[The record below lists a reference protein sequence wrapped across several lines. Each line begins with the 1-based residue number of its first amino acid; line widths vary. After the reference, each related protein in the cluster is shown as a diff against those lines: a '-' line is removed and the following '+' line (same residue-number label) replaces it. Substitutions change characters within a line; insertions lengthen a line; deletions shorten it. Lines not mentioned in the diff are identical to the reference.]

1 MAGKHEIFLDSDEDD
16 VPLASRIK
24 LNRQEIVSIDD
35 DGSNDSI
42 PASQVTVIHISPTK
56 SAPEC
61 VVIPSESPDNSRP
74 SPPPFSPDPFYH
86 QSPDPFYEQMSPL
99 HSPQNCLPENSP
111 PAASAPCE
119 SRVSPPP
126 KPPSPEPEAS
136 QSCSQSS
143 LLSSQSSQVGRA
155 PLPAISMRDCSAVV
169 PQTLFDSKF
178 CTREELRKAFS
189 EFDVRF
195 TEIIS
200 SDFPNTITWLRQGT
214 DGTSGENVST
224 AEDQVLVI
232 LKMEQ
237 VVTMVDQF
245 LRKSFNG
252 FRASEL
258 VSLEATDSEAD
269 LEEAT
274 GGRVDFIDL
283 TKNIS
288 RVYPQSSMILM
299 LTGMPAYFRRLKNKE
314 QQKFRD
320 AIRGTQAR
328 KRKSI
333 GLPVIKEKDLIDACV
348 DLDMKSSSLMPAG
361 SHLRI
366 IHADKADE
374 IATLIASFAKSVAEA
389 PHKRKRKEERNMAW
403 YAENDSKFAVD
414 IKEIP
419 QDVIRLWKKQLE
431 QFPKVSRDV
440 AEAIAKVYPNPLSLI
455 NAYTLASRDSGPSL
469 LENIRVGKGSR
480 KVGHEISRKMCT
492 FFTSTKADEFL

>member
-1 MAGKHEIFLDSDEDD
+1 MAGKKHEIFLDSDEDD

-24 LNRQEIVSIDD
+24 INKQEVVTIDED
-35 DGSNDSI
+35 SNDSL
-42 PASQVTVIHISPTK
+42 PASQVTVIHITPHKSP
-56 SAPEC
+56 PEC
-61 VVIPSESPDNSRP
+61 VLIPSESPDNSRD

-86 QSPDPFYEQMSPL
+86 QSPDPFYDEPSPVD
-99 HSPQNCLPENSP
+99 SPPNFLPEPSP
-111 PAASAPCE
+111 PAASTSCA

-143 LLSSQSSQVGRA
+143 IPPSQSSQVGRA

-169 PQTLFDSKF
+169 PETLFDSKF
-178 CTREELRKAFS
+178 FTREELKKACC
-189 EFDVRF
+189 EFEVRF
-195 TEIIS
+195 TEITS
-200 SDFPNTITWLRQGT
+200 SNFPNTITWLRHGT
-214 DGTSGENVST
+214 DETSGEKVSKT
-224 AEDQVLVI
+224 EDQVLVL

-237 VVTMVDQF
+237 IVTMVDQY
-245 LRKSFNG
+245 LRKTFNG

-269 LEEAT
+269 LEEAMD
-274 GGRVDFIDL
+274 GRVDFIDFS
-283 TKNIS
+283 KSIS
-288 RVYPQSSMILM
+288 RVYPQSSIILM

-348 DLDMKSSSLMPAG
+348 DLDMKSSSFMPPG
-361 SHLRI
+361 SHLRV
-366 IHADKADE
+366 IHADKADD

-389 PHKRKRKEERNMAW
+389 PHKRKQREARNMAW

-414 IKEIP
+414 IKDIP
-419 QDVIRLWKKQLE
+419 QDIERLWKKQLE

-455 NAYTLASRDSGPSL
+455 DAYTLAPRDTASSL

-480 KVGHEISRKMCT
+480 RVGHEISRKMCT
-492 FFTSTKADEFL
+492 FFTSTKPDEFL